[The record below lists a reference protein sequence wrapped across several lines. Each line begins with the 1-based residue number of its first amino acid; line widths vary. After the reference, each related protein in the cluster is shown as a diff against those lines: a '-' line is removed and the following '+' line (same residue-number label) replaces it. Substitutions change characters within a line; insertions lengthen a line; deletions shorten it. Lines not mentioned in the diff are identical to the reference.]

1 MIFYIKDLQSK
12 KIIDEAHTLEEALE
26 KLKERGEGIIEIL

>member
-1 MIFYIKDLQSK
+1 MIFYIKDLRTK
-12 KIIDEAHTLEEALE
+12 KIIDEANNFEEALE